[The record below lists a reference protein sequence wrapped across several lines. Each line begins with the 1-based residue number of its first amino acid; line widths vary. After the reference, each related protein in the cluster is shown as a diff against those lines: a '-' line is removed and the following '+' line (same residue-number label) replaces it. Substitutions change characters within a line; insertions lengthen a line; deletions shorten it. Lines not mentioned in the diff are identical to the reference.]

1 MIRKLPFGEFRLYS
15 HQARASS
22 LVRIPLRQ
30 FVIPSRPQARSAEG
44 VSSSRPHHKPCG
56 ADTLVGQSVHP
67 HNSRR
72 DSRPKPALSEVEGA
86 VRLSEP
92 RQLLWSRRP
101 RPRLFMDHRWVPLVS
116 PPLRDVGELTMTE
129 FVIRSE
135 VAVRVPRFLRALCA
149 RGGLCRHTTSQLLRT
164 VGEFEW
170 HRQKRKTS
178 VQSDHHPRCVSK
190 TDLSPPTTTQEKLR
204 CYA

>member
-1 MIRKLPFGEFRLYS
+1 MP
-15 HQARASS
+15 RAC
-22 LVRIPLRQ
+22 RGTC
-30 FVIPSRPQARSAEG
+30 F
-44 VSSSRPHHKPCG
+44 SRPHHRPCG
-56 ADTLVGQSVHP
+56 ADTLVRQSVHP

-92 RQLLWSRRP
+92 RQLLWSGRP
-101 RPRLFMDHRWVPLVS
+101 RPRLFMDHCWVPLVS

-129 FVIRSE
+129 FVIRSD
-135 VAVRVPRFLRALCA
+135 VGVRVPRFLRALCA

-170 HRQKRKTS
+170 HRRKKEDERPEGPS
-178 VQSDHHPRCVSK
+178 SRCVSK